1 MKTFDR
7 EVAVGIILLLGVA
20 ALIYISLNLGQLS
33 FGQTQ
38 GYIVQAEF
46 PNAGG
51 LQDGALVEL
60 AGVEIGRV
68 ASVTLTNTYNARVIL
83 RILPTIAL
91 QEDVRAAIKSKG
103 LIGERY
109 VEISPGKGTAPLP
122 SGGTIRETEAP
133 VDIQEVITKFIFGNV
148 ETDKDTSNEIQ

>member
-7 EVAVGIILLLGVA
+7 EVAVGIVLLLSA
-20 ALIYISLNLGQLS
+20 ALLVYISLNLGQLD

-38 GYIVQAEF
+38 GYTVQAEF

-51 LQDGALVEL
+51 LQDGAVVEL

-68 ASVTLTNTYNARVIL
+68 TSVSLTETYRARITL

-91 QEDVRAAIKSKG
+91 QEDSRAAIKSKG

-109 VEISPGKGTAPLP
+109 IEIVPGKATTHLS

-148 ETDKDTSNEIQ
+148 ETDKDTSDEIQ

>member
-7 EVAVGIILLLGVA
+7 EVAIGMMILLGATL
-20 ALIYISLNLGQLS
+20 LIYISLNLGNLG

-38 GYIVQAEF
+38 GYIVEAEF

-51 LQDGALVEL
+51 LQAGAPVEL
-60 AGVEIGRV
+60 AGVQIGRV
-68 ASVTLTNTYNARVIL
+68 TSVTLTDTYHARISL
-83 RILPTIAL
+83 RVSPTITL
-91 QEDVRAAIKSKG
+91 QDDVRATIKSKG

-109 VEISPGKGTAPLP
+109 VDIAPGKSTTTLAA
-122 SGGTIRETEAP
+122 GGTIRETEAP

-148 ETDKDTSNEIQ
+148 ETDKDTSDEIQ

>member
-7 EVAVGIILLLGVA
+7 EVAVGLTLILGA
-20 ALIYISLNLGQLS
+20 ALLVYISLHLGNLG

-38 GYIVQAEF
+38 GYTVQAEF

-51 LQDGALVEL
+51 LQDGAPVEL

-68 ASVTLTNTYNARVIL
+68 MGVTLTDTYNARITF
-83 RILPTIAL
+83 RILPTVTL
-91 QEDVRAAIKSKG
+91 QEDSRAAIKSKG

-109 VEISPGKGTAPLP
+109 VEIFPGKGTTPLV

-133 VDIQEVITKFIFGNV
+133 VDIQEVITKFIFGNI
-148 ETDKDTSNEIQ
+148 ETDKDTSDEIQ

>member
-7 EVAVGIILLLGVA
+7 EVAVGMVLLIGIAILM
-20 ALIYISLNLGQLS
+20 YISLNLGRLG

-38 GYIVQAEF
+38 WYILQAEF

-51 LQDGALVEL
+51 LQDGAVVEL

-68 ASVTLTNTYNARVIL
+68 AAVILTDTYHARVTLQL
-83 RILPTIAL
+83 FPTVSL
-91 QEDVRAAIKSKG
+91 QEDSRAAIKSKG

-109 VEISPGKGTAPLP
+109 VEISPGKGTTPLP

-148 ETDKDTSNEIQ
+148 ETDTDTSDEIQ

>member
-7 EVAVGIILLLGVA
+7 EVAVGMVILLGA
-20 ALIYISLNLGQLS
+20 ALLIYLSLNLGQLG
-33 FGQTQ
+33 FGQTT
-38 GYIVQAEF
+38 GYTLQAEF

-51 LQDGALVEL
+51 LQDGAPIEL

-68 ASVTLTNTYNARVIL
+68 ISVTLTETYNARITL
-83 RILPTIAL
+83 RILPTVAL
-91 QEDVRAAIKSKG
+91 QEDSRAAIKSKG

-109 VEISPGKGTAPLP
+109 VEISPGKGTTTLA

-133 VDIQEVITKFIFGNV
+133 VDIQEVITKFIFGKV
-148 ETDKDTSNEIQ
+148 ETDKDTSDEIQ

>member
-7 EVAVGIILLLGVA
+7 EVAVGIVLLLGA
-20 ALIYISLNLGQLS
+20 ATLVYISLNLGQLG

-38 GYIVQAEF
+38 GYTVQAEF
-46 PNAGG
+46 QNAGG
-51 LQDGALVEL
+51 LQDGAVVEL
-60 AGVEIGRV
+60 AGVKIGRV
-68 ASVTLTNTYNARVIL
+68 ASVTLTDTYHARVIL
-83 RILPTIAL
+83 RILPTIPL
-91 QEDVRAAIKSKG
+91 QEDSRAAIKSKG

-148 ETDKDTSNEIQ
+148 ETDKDTSDEIQ

>member
-1 MKTFDR
+1 MKIFDR
-7 EVAVGIILLLGVA
+7 EVAVGIVILLGA
-20 ALIYISLNLGQLS
+20 ATLVYISLNLGQLG
-33 FGQTQ
+33 FGQPQ
-38 GYIVQAEF
+38 GYTVQAEF

-60 AGVEIGRV
+60 AGVKIGRV
-68 ASVTLTNTYNARVIL
+68 TSVTLTDTYRAHVTL
-83 RILPTIAL
+83 HILPTIAL
-91 QEDVRAAIKSKG
+91 QEDSRAAIKSKG

-109 VEISPGKGTAPLP
+109 VEISPGKETAPLP

-148 ETDKDTSNEIQ
+148 ETDKDTSNEIK

>member
-7 EVAVGIILLLGVA
+7 EVAIGMVLLIGIVL
-20 ALIYISLNLGQLS
+20 LIYLSLNLGQLG
-33 FGQTQ
+33 FGQTPW
-38 GYIVQAEF
+38 YTLQAEF

-51 LQDGALVEL
+51 LQDGAVVEL

-68 ASVTLTNTYNARVIL
+68 VMVTLTDTYQARITL
-83 RILPTIAL
+83 HLLPTISL
-91 QEDVRAAIKSKG
+91 QEDSRATIKSKG

-109 VEISPGKGTAPLP
+109 VEISPGKGTTPLP
-122 SGGTIRETEAP
+122 SGGTIRETVAP

-148 ETDKDTSNEIQ
+148 ETDKDTSDEIQ

>member
-1 MKTFDR
+1 MKIFDR
-7 EVAVGIILLLGVA
+7 EVAVGIVILLGA
-20 ALIYISLNLGQLS
+20 ATLVYISLNLGQLG
-33 FGQTQ
+33 FGQTS
-38 GYIVQAEF
+38 GYTVQAEF

-51 LQDGALVEL
+51 LQAGATVEL

-68 ASVTLTNTYNARVIL
+68 ASVTLTDTYHARVTL

-91 QEDVRAAIKSKG
+91 QEDSHAAIKSKG

-109 VEISPGKGTAPLP
+109 VEISPGKGTTALA

-148 ETDKDTSNEIQ
+148 ETDKDTSNDIQ

>member
-7 EVAVGIILLLGVA
+7 EVAVGLVLLLGA
-20 ALIYISLNLGQLS
+20 ALLVYMSLNLGQLG
-33 FGQTQ
+33 FGQPQ
-38 GYIVQAEF
+38 GYTVQAEF

-51 LQDGALVEL
+51 LQGGAAVEL

-68 ASVTLTNTYNARVIL
+68 ASVTLTDTYHARVIL

-91 QEDVRAAIKSKG
+91 QDDSRAVIKSKG

-109 VEISPGKGTAPLP
+109 VEISPGKGTTPLS

>member
-7 EVAVGIILLLGVA
+7 EVAVGMILLLGIA
-20 ALIYISLNLGQLS
+20 TLIYISLNLGQLS

-38 GYIVQAEF
+38 GYTVQAEF

-51 LQDGALVEL
+51 LQSGAVVEL

-68 ASVTLTNTYNARVIL
+68 ASVTLTDTYHARVTL

-91 QEDVRAAIKSKG
+91 QEDSRAAIKSKG

-109 VEISPGKGTAPLP
+109 VEISPGKGTTALA

>member
-7 EVAVGIILLLGVA
+7 EVAVGMILLLGIA
-20 ALIYISLNLGQLS
+20 TLIYISLNLGQLS

-38 GYIVQAEF
+38 GYTVQAEF

-51 LQDGALVEL
+51 LQAGAVVEL

-68 ASVTLTNTYNARVIL
+68 ASVVLTDTYLARVTL

-91 QEDVRAAIKSKG
+91 QEDSRAAIKSKG

-109 VEISPGKGTAPLP
+109 VEISPGKGTTRLL
-122 SGGTIRETEAP
+122 SGGTLRETEAP

-148 ETDKDTSNEIQ
+148 ESDKDTSNEIQ

>member
-7 EVAVGIILLLGVA
+7 EVAVGIVLLLGA
-20 ALIYISLNLGQLS
+20 ATLVYISLNLGQLG
-33 FGQTQ
+33 FGQTH

-51 LQDGALVEL
+51 LQDGATVEL

-68 ASVTLTNTYNARVIL
+68 TSVTLTDTYHARVTL

-91 QEDVRAAIKSKG
+91 QEDSRAAIKSKG

-109 VEISPGKGTAPLP
+109 VDISPGKGTTALA

>member
-7 EVAVGIILLLGVA
+7 EVAVGMALLIGI
-20 ALIYISLNLGQLS
+20 ALLAYLSLNLGQLG

-38 GYIVQAEF
+38 WYTVQAEF

-51 LQDGALVEL
+51 LQSGALVEL

-68 ASVTLTNTYNARVIL
+68 ATVTLTDAYQARVTL
-83 RILPTIAL
+83 HLLPTISL
-91 QEDVRAAIKSKG
+91 QEDSRAAIKSKG

-109 VEISPGKGTAPLP
+109 VEISPGRGATRLP
-122 SGGTIRETEAP
+122 SGGTIRDTEAP

-148 ETDKDTSNEIQ
+148 ETDKDTSGEIQ

>member
-7 EVAVGIILLLGVA
+7 EVAVGMILLLGA
-20 ALIYISLNLGQLS
+20 AILVYISLNLGRLS

-38 GYIVQAEF
+38 GYTVQAEF

-51 LQDGALVEL
+51 LQEGALVEL

-68 ASVTLTNTYNARVIL
+68 AGVTLTDTYHARVTL
-83 RILPTIAL
+83 NILPTIAL
-91 QEDVRAAIKSKG
+91 QEDSRAAIKSKG

-109 VEISPGKGTAPLP
+109 VDPCQRP
-122 SGGTIRETEAP
+122 SHRG
-133 VDIQEVITKFIFGNV
+133 
-148 ETDKDTSNEIQ
+148 

>member
-1 MKTFDR
+1 MRTLDT
-7 EVAVGIILLLGVA
+7 EVTVGMLLLVGIAI
-20 ALIYISLNLGQLS
+20 LIYVSLHLGQLS
-33 FGQTQ
+33 FGRTRWNT
-38 GYIVQAEF
+38 IQAEF

-51 LQDGALVEL
+51 LQDGAVVEL

-68 ASVTLTNTYNARVIL
+68 AAVTLTNTYRARVTL
-83 RILPTIAL
+83 QLLPAISL
-91 QEDVRAAIKSKG
+91 QEDARAAIKSKG

-109 VEISPGKGTAPLP
+109 VEIAPGKASHQLT

-148 ETDKDTSNEIQ
+148 ETDKDTSDKIQ

>member
-1 MKTFDR
+1 MRTFDP
-7 EVAVGIILLLGVA
+7 EIAVGMLLLAGVA
-20 ALIYISLNLGQLS
+20 LLVYVSLHFGQLN

-38 GYIVQAEF
+38 WYTVQAEF

-51 LQDGALVEL
+51 LQDGAVVEL

-68 ASVTLTNTYNARVIL
+68 AAVTLTDTYRARVTLQLFPHIS
-83 RILPTIAL
+83 L

-109 VEISPGKGTAPLP
+109 VEISPGKAPIQLP

-148 ETDKDTSNEIQ
+148 ETDKDTSDEIQ

>member
-7 EVAVGIILLLGVA
+7 EVVVGMVLLLGA
-20 ALIYISLNLGQLS
+20 ALLVYISLNLGKLG

-38 GYIVQAEF
+38 GYTVQAEF

-51 LQDGALVEL
+51 LQDGAPVEL

-68 ASVTLTNTYNARVIL
+68 TNVTLTDTYRARIIL
-83 RILPTIAL
+83 RILPTVAL
-91 QEDVRAAIKSKG
+91 QDDSRATIKSKG

-109 VEISPGKGTAPLP
+109 VDIAPGKGTTTLTA
-122 SGGTIRETEAP
+122 GGTIRETEAP

-148 ETDKDTSNEIQ
+148 ETDKDTSDEIQ